1 MVLIYLGS
9 NMEMTSK
16 LSYNHWRKLKAHIY
30 NKAFVKFLKDH
41 KAYHKYFINL
51 RRSREDIHSFLN
63 DLVMNDQAQEL
74 FVYAFGWA
82 STEEGGDFW
91 AHLHNKWVSIA
102 YTIRDSI

>member
-1 MVLIYLGS
+1 
-9 NMEMTSK
+9 MTSK
-16 LSYNHWRKLKAHIY
+16 LSYNQWRKLKAHIY
-30 NKAFVKFLKDH
+30 NKAFAKFLKDH
-41 KAYHKYFINL
+41 KVYHKYFINL
-51 RRSREDIHSFLN
+51 RRSREDIYSFLN

-82 STEEGGDFW
+82 STEEGSAFW

>member
-1 MVLIYLGS
+1 
-9 NMEMTSK
+9 MEMTSK
-16 LSYNHWRKLKAHIY
+16 LSYNKWRGLKAHIY

-74 FVYAFGWA
+74 IVYAFGWSA
-82 STEEGGDFW
+82 TAEGSGFW
-91 AHLHNKWVSIA
+91 SNLHKKWVSIA
-102 YTIRDSI
+102 NTIRDSI